1 MDFFFSNGDF
11 VSGIFSGLFQDSFI
25 FGEVTSS
32 HFFNYFNT
40 TVNLSEDLFLQSS
53 YFFFKE
59 LRFRKSHSLAADIFS
74 EYLIFRN
81 ETSTEQPLCENRKI
95 FRAVTFWNR

>member
-1 MDFFFSNGDF
+1 MNSYQGEGTSRGERFQLNIITSLIWNFFFSNGDF

-32 HFFNYFNT
+32 HFFNYFDT

-53 YFFFKE
+53 YFF
-59 LRFRKSHSLAADIFS
+59 LRSSVFERVIPSQLLF
-74 EYLIFRN
+74 
-81 ETSTEQPLCENRKI
+81 
-95 FRAVTFWNR
+95 FWNT